1 MYLFI
6 GSTTR
11 KNRAIKNKVF
21 YSRFDTALFINASLI
36 SAPVSVPG
44 FFLFINAS
52 LISAPV
58 SVPGSFL
65 ALPLSRSLRYAF
77 PLLLLRSLHDELL
90 TARRRHYLRSY
101 RHHLS

>member
-21 YSRFDTALFINASLI
+21 YSRFDAALFINASLI

-44 FFLFINAS
+44 FFYSLTLRLF
-52 LISAPV
+52 LRQLL
-58 SVPGSFL
+58 FL
-65 ALPLSRSLRYAF
+65 DF
-77 PLLLLRSLHDELL
+77 FIH
-90 TARRRHYLRSY
+90 
-101 RHHLS
+101 

>member
-36 SAPVSVPG
+36 SSPVSVSEFFYSLTLRLFPHR
-44 FFLFINAS
+44 FLFLDFFI
-52 LISAPV
+52 
-58 SVPGSFL
+58 
-65 ALPLSRSLRYAF
+65 
-77 PLLLLRSLHDELL
+77 H
-90 TARRRHYLRSY
+90 
-101 RHHLS
+101 